1 MFLSRLIL
9 DRSIFKGWVVLTTMI
24 IILKNYD
31 CEFLLICNFLY
42 SVFYSGIILRHMMQQ
57 SQFHFIELFLKPR

>member
-1 MFLSRLIL
+1 MFLSRLVL

-31 CEFLLICNFLY
+31 CEFLLICNILY
-42 SVFYSGIILRHMMQQ
+42 MFFSSLL
-57 SQFHFIELFLKPR
+57 E

>member
-1 MFLSRLIL
+1 MFSSRLIL

-42 SVFYSGIILRHMMQQ
+42 MFFSSIL
-57 SQFHFIELFLKPR
+57 E